1 MDSFPF
7 TLSLNFKMEIVTIK
21 PPMNFTILS
30 EAICEK
36 YDLNRAYLFYNNEE
50 GIELEIKN
58 DSDYMEFLDY
68 ATQQNINEIE
78 IYIRSDEQ
86 MSQHRKLSLRKR
98 SSMRQ
103 SGDNTAQLK
112 PKILNKNGVKELD
125 NESNDDDDDF
135 ELGIQC
141 DYDYYGD
148 TRNRKGMTDE
158 GYTNQNLGFKE
169 RKRIYY
175 IKQKKDMQREH
186 QIEEENENDD
196 KEESSEEEEH
206 QHKRKL
212 KNQKKKK
219 EEIVEVEKKPKKQ
232 SKKGR
237 IMIKGGGYRGGH

>member
-7 TLSLNFKMEIVTIK
+7 TLSLNYKMEIVTIK
-21 PPMNFTILS
+21 PPINFTILS

-36 YDLNRAYLFYNNEE
+36 YDLNRAYIFYNNEE

-103 SGDNTAQLK
+103 SGDNTTQLK

-125 NESNDDDDDF
+125 NESNDEDDF
-135 ELGIQC
+135 EF
-141 DYDYYGD
+141 GD

>member
-7 TLSLNFKMEIVTIK
+7 TLSLNYKMEEITIK
-21 PPMNFTILS
+21 PPSNYTLLL
-30 EAICEK
+30 EVICEK
-36 YDLNRAYLFYNNEE
+36 YDLNLAYIFYYDEL
-50 GIELEIKN
+50 GIEHQIKN
-58 DSDYMEFLDY
+58 DTDYVNFLNF
-68 ATQQNINEIE
+68 ATDEKLDEIE
-78 IYIRSDEQ
+78 IHIRSDDQ
-86 MSQHRKLSLRKR
+86 MSQQRKLSLRKR
-98 SSMRQ
+98 STMKQ
-103 SGDNTAQLK
+103 TDDNYIIK
-112 PKILNKNGVKELD
+112 SKNLNNDEID
-125 NESNDDDDDF
+125 ERIENNNDDDDYEIGMQNEYDF
-135 ELGIQC
+135 
-141 DYDYYGD
+141 YGD
-148 TRNRKGMTDE
+148 TRNRKGMIND
-158 GYTNQNLGFKE
+158 GYSNHNYGFKE